1 MGFIFGSVKANPWWG
16 NVLMPIIFIM
26 SAMVSGIALCVFN
39 YMVLSWIRRKTVDM
53 KCLDVMGMYLFYAL
67 VVDAAIEG
75 LDWIHRIY
83 SAEEG
88 FQVMQAMAREKL
100 FYTLSLGQVTCGTL
114 VPLVLLGLLQLVR
127 RRVPELQ
134 RRRMY
139 FASASLILIGVLAM
153 RWNVVI
159 GGQLFSKSLRGLM
172 GYKMEFAGLEGWF
185 MGAVLL
191 CLPFVILTVMIKLF
205 LSEKLPSAAE
215 VEAQG
220 AGAI

>member
-1 MGFIFGSVKANPWWG
+1 
-16 NVLMPIIFIM
+16 
-26 SAMVSGIALCVFN
+26 
-39 YMVLSWIRRKTVDM
+39 
-53 KCLDVMGMYLFYAL
+53 MGMYLFYAL

-88 FQVMQAMAREKL
+88 FQVMQYMARERL
-100 FYTLSLGQVTCGTL
+100 FYTLNLGQVACGTL
-114 VPLVLLGLLQLVR
+114 IPLILLGLLQLIR

-139 FASASLILIGVLAM
+139 FSSAMLILIGVLAM

-159 GGQLFSKSLRGLM
+159 GGQLFSKSLRGVM
-172 GYKMEFAGLEGWF
+172 AYKMEFTGLEGWI

-191 CLPFVILTVMIKLF
+191 LLPFLILTIFTKLF
-205 LSEKLPSAAE
+205 LSERLPTSGHQPRR
-215 VEAQG
+215 EAGPQALRP
-220 AGAI
+220 AGG